1 MSWEGENKPGLSS
14 EDDFY
19 PYRGSLNGKRLM
31 QGDPISAPTPIHT
44 HTHTLTQTDKHAIIS
59 YFPIDIHNVHILY
72 NTCRIT
78 KEERVSKK
86 VAVITYKHTLRCA
99 MIHK

>member
-31 QGDPISAPTPIHT
+31 QGDPISTPTHMP
-44 HTHTLTQTDKHAIIS
+44 TQTDKRAIIS
-59 YFPIDIHNVHILY
+59 YFPIDIHNVH
-72 NTCRIT
+72 
-78 KEERVSKK
+78 
-86 VAVITYKHTLRCA
+86 TYWTTLA
-99 MIHK
+99 G

>member
-1 MSWEGENKPGLSS
+1 MCEFFKSWEGENKPGLSS

-31 QGDPISAPTPIHT
+31 QGDPIST
-44 HTHTLTQTDKHAIIS
+44 HINTHTQTDKRAIIS

-72 NTCRIT
+72 YTCRIT